1 MKPLL
6 ALCGLAV
13 AAGLA
18 VPAHADATD
27 DSFIA
32 SLHAAGISFSDPG
45 KAVGAGKWVCDSVGQ
60 GTQMPDVVKTL
71 MSKNSALSEDKANQF
86 AAIAA
91 TTYCP
96 SAVAT
101 STPST
106 PSAPSAP
113 EAP

>member
-1 MKPLL
+1 MKPLF

-13 AAGLA
+13 AIGLA
-18 VPAHADATD
+18 APVHADSTD

-32 SLHAAGISFSDPG
+32 SLKAAGITFADPG
-45 KAVGAGKWVCDSVGQ
+45 KAVGAGKWVCDTVSQ

-71 MSKNSALSEDKANQF
+71 LSKNSALSQDKANQF

-96 SAVAT
+96 GAITT
-101 STPST
+101 STPN
-106 PSAPSAP
+106 PS
-113 EAP
+113 